1 MKRLKKTLAL
11 ALALILALAMS
22 TAVFAEDGDG
32 GATNSITI
40 TGAPSGHTYQVY
52 QIFKGTVS
60 GNADDGYTLSNVQ
73 WGDSV
78 KAVTDVSELTSA
90 TAATAA
96 KSLEGK
102 NESQIDAFIET
113 LKLEGDP
120 YVTLTEKED
129 INGTITYEA
138 TDLAAGYYLVKDDLS
153 VTLSNGDAYTNYIV
167 QVVGKAEVEAKSG
180 QTTSQKKI
188 KDIND
193 TTDTT
198 ASDWKDSADYDI
210 DDDVPFQLT
219 ATITDHIAD
228 YTTYY
233 LAFHDTQDA
242 GLTLEEDTIKV
253 YLQNENNTTTKIE
266 GGYEITTGTTHDGKT
281 TFDVV
286 FYDIKSVDG
295 VKAGSKIIVEYSS
308 KLNDNAVIGKDGNWN
323 TMYVEYSN
331 NPNTN
336 YSGSTGTTTPDTVV
350 VFTYKV
356 EINKVNS
363 AKNPLSGAAF
373 ALYKKLADDTQV
385 KVMEYTVDD
394 NLTTFTF
401 TGIDDGTYVLS
412 ETYTPEGYN
421 SIEDIEFTV
430 TATHTDDPNKLEL
443 STFTVSGLEAS
454 ASDGIITAEVVNN
467 KGSELPSTG
476 GTGRV
481 LLYVVGAILVAG
493 VGVILVSKK
502 RAQQ

>member
-40 TGAPSGHTYQVY
+40 TGAPSGHMYQVY

-96 KSLEGK
+96 KNLEGK

-113 LKLEGDP
+113 LTLEDDP
-120 YVTLTEKED
+120 YVTLTKKED
-129 INGTITYEA
+129 NNGTITYEA
-138 TDLAAGYYLVKDDLS
+138 TGLAAGYYLVKDDLS

-180 QTTSQKKI
+180 QTISQKKV

-193 TTDTT
+193 TESTT

-210 DDDVPFQLT
+210 GDDVPFQLT

-228 YTTYY
+228 YKTYY

-242 GLTLEEDTIKV
+242 GLTLEEDSIKV
-253 YLQNENNTTTKIE
+253 YLQNENGKPVEIS
-266 GGYEITTGTTHDGKT
+266 GYDFASTTGADGKT

-286 FYDIKSVDG
+286 FSDIKSVPS
-295 VKAGSKIIVEYSS
+295 VTAGSKIIVEYSS

-373 ALYKKLADDTQV
+373 TLYKRLSDGTNKAV
-385 KVMEYTVDD
+385 KEYKVDD
-394 NLTTFTF
+394 KLTTFTF

-412 ETYTPEGYN
+412 ETDTPEGYN
-421 SIEDIEFTV
+421 SIDDITFTV

-454 ASDGIITAEVVNN
+454 AADGIITAEVVNN

-481 LLYVVGAILVAG
+481 LLYVVGAILVVG